1 MKAKCH
7 LDWHPKYTIANACRD
22 AYNFTRKEAENNGEQ
37 R

>member
-1 MKAKCH
+1 MKAKCY
-7 LDWHPKYTIANACRD
+7 LDWHPKYTITNACRD